1 MPSSCLSLVSSL
13 AQQLDIGLL
22 FLLFLYILFLSSV
35 WSFFLFSFFFSF
47 FFYFLCRPYFS
58 PSAGH
63 ITGLIVPANSNFVP
77 QGLNLRP
84 QRMFAS
90 FLNPLFSLFS
100 VSSLFLFFVFIIF
113 PFFFFSGEPVH
124 TMDLFLV

>member
-35 WSFFLFSFFFSF
+35 WSFFFLFSLFGVIVMF
-47 FFYFLCRPYFS
+47 C